1 MCCDPDPFNLDLFTS
16 SIEDR
21 LSNPVDRKGEALSL
35 IMELNE
41 VHESLIMDDYPY
53 DPEGATQAQIG
64 VWCALVNDPFPEEKR
79 KELLAQILGLCNPF
93 I

>member
-1 MCCDPDPFNLDLFTS
+1 MFCDPDPFNFDLFTS

-21 LSNPVDRKGEALSL
+21 LSNPVDRRSEALSL

-41 VHESLIMDDYPY
+41 VCESLIMDDYN
-53 DPEGATQAQIG
+53 PEGATQAQIG

-93 I
+93 V